1 MFTPVI
7 TGNLRKHLITMPEA
21 SRNASGIII
30 NGKKIRSLVF
40 STDVAIIRNT
50 NANGIIAVYPFT
62 AQTVITQ
69 AIMSVADVPV
79 FCGVG
84 GGVTTGTRSINLALH
99 AEFQGAA
106 GVVVN
111 APMPD
116 EVIAEM
122 AEEIDIPIIVTVP
135 SEHTDFEGRLKAGA
149 SIFNVAAAAKTPDV
163 VRLIREKYP
172 EVPIIATGGP
182 DDETVQR
189 TIDAGAN
196 CVTFTPPKTGELYR
210 VMMEKYREQCL

>member
-1 MFTPVI
+1 
-7 TGNLRKHLITMPEA
+7 MPEA
-21 SRNASGIII
+21 SRSASGIII
-30 NGKKIRSLVF
+30 NGKKIKSLVF

-50 NANGIIAVYPFT
+50 NANGVIAVYPFT

-116 EVIAEM
+116 EVIAKM
-122 AEEIDIPIIVTVP
+122 AEEIDIPIIVTIP
-135 SEHTDFEGRLKAGA
+135 SEHTDVEGRLKAGA
-149 SIFNVAAAAKTPDV
+149 SILNVAGSAKTPEI
-163 VRLIREKYP
+163 VRLIRERYP
-172 EVPIIATGGP
+172 DVPIIATGGP
-182 DDETVQR
+182 NNETVQM

-196 CVTFTPPKTGELYR
+196 CVTFTPPTTGELYSE
-210 VMMEKYREQCL
+210 MMEKYREGCM